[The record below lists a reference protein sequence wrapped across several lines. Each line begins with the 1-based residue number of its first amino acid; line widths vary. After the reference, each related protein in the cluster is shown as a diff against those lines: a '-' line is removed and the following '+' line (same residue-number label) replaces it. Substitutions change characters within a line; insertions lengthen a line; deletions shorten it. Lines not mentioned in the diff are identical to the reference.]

1 VYTPTKESTNDVL
14 GNHQDSD
21 WESFCKVA
29 GKVATG
35 FFNNAE
41 GEQVVISVISFTK
54 LTRIESHYQPELIYS
69 KMFSLKSA
77 K

>member
-1 VYTPTKESTNDVL
+1 MYTPTKESTNDVL

-21 WESFCKVA
+21 WVSFFKVV

-35 FFNNAE
+35 FFDNTE
-41 GEQVVISVISFTK
+41 GEQVVIVRSFTK
-54 LTRIESHYQPELIYS
+54 LARIESHYQPELIYS
-69 KMFSLKSA
+69 KIFSLKSA